1 MAELRE
7 KPARYWVKIKASQ
20 ANIWRRPLQNLS
32 RLSARARRR
41 NLQTQAL
48 RNDLPLRVWGEQAGW
63 RLVQMADLTSGWVQN
78 RYTKKVTS
86 KNYWRGVKRLKSGVA
101 DLSLSASKFL
111 AALKKYPAVKY
122 VWGGR
127 SAQGRDCSACV
138 QDVFYK
144 QTGYLLP
151 RNSRDQARLGR
162 SVKTMKIG
170 DLVFGYGRADGVAHI
185 GIAAGDKDVFHLSQ
199 YWNRPKIEKLE
210 ELRARYR
217 LTKTKRIF
225 NFHD

>member
-1 MAELRE
+1 MGVLRE
-7 KPARYWVKIKASQ
+7 KPARYWVKIKVPQ
-20 ANIWRRPLQNLS
+20 ANIWRRPLRNLS
-32 RLSARARRR
+32 KLSARARRR

-48 RNDLPLRVWGEQAGW
+48 RTDLPLRVWGEQAGW

-78 RYTKKVTS
+78 RYTEKVPA
-86 KNYWRGVKRLKSGVA
+86 KNYWRNVKRLKSGVV
-101 DLSLSASKFL
+101 DLPLTAAKFL
-111 AALKKYPAVKY
+111 DALKKYPAVKY

-151 RNSRDQARLGR
+151 RNSRDQISFGR
-162 SVKTMKIG
+162 VVRTMKVG

-185 GIAAGDKDVFHLSQ
+185 GIAAGDMTVFHLSH
-199 YWNRPKIEKLE
+199 YWNRPKIEKIE
-210 ELRARYR
+210 EMRPRYR
-217 LTKTKRIF
+217 LVKIKRIF